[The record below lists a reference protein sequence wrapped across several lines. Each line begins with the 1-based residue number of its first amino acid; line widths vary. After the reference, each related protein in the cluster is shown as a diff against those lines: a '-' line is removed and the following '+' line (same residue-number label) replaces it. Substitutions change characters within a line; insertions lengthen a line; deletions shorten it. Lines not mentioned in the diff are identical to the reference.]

1 MPVMPRDDP
10 DGNWLPASG
19 QAAPKDTDQAMD
31 DGPDLTATN
40 RHGSLPRPGLQ
51 HTPRWLDRIAV
62 RSVNRIVIVQVD
74 SIARLEAEDNY
85 VRIWADRLYLH
96 KDTLSG
102 LVARLDPARFLRVH
116 RSHAINIGLVRELCP
131 QLHGE
136 YSIVLTDGTEITS
149 GRSFKSQVQQA
160 FGLG

>member
-1 MPVMPRDDP
+1 MTGRGGEPLPPRQ
-10 DGNWLPASG
+10 PAPAG
-19 QAAPKDTDQAMD
+19 I
-31 DGPDLTATN
+31 
-40 RHGSLPRPGLQ
+40 
-51 HTPRWLDRIAV
+51 DRIAV

-74 SIARLEAEDNY
+74 AIVRLEAEDNY

-102 LVARLDPARFLRVH
+102 LVAKLDPARFLRVH
-116 RSHAINIGLVRELCP
+116 RSHAINIRLVRELRP

-136 YSIVLTDGTEITS
+136 YSIALFDGTEIIS
-149 GRSFKSQVQQA
+149 GRSYRAHIQRA